1 MADRPMADREVIL
14 EFHVVGNA
22 VKVTAIDPETLVEV
36 SIMGPRSAGE
46 EALKRAALRK
56 LDYMLAKRAGPP
68 KGTP

>member
-36 SIMGPRSAGE
+36 SILGPSTAGE

-56 LDYMLAKRAGPP
+56 LEYMLAKRRE
-68 KGTP
+68 TPG